1 MNQLTHALKPDVVDD
16 VKVEPFA
23 FSDLIKID
31 VPDTVA
37 TLCPEEVATPPVLM
51 VVDEMAIVQSAVAAA
66 PDIRMPSAP
75 VPQALGV
82 EIGEV
87 ARPVKKIVKRRSRF
101 SIDDYITW
109 SIHTIKYGAIIGV
122 VGTLGY
128 GIYATVTGIMSLV
141 AAVSVPAVIGV
152 VVALVLFYWISS
164 RLGITSFVA
173 ATATALSR
181 GKSKQRSNAS
191 MSLAAV
197 ALKPSAG
204 TNLNTGLTKTRSVDP
219 LAEAWLD
226 KMRDPRTRQGRN
238 AYRSARHPDDRCAVG
253 WLLETDNP
261 NGWDDLG
268 NPSVN
273 GYFHTS
279 MEKVER
285 LYGRR
290 LMDDV
295 IKMNDKQRL
304 PLSKIADH
312 VEDQLR
318 RSGKL

>member
-1 MNQLTHALKPDVVDD
+1 
-16 VKVEPFA
+16 
-23 FSDLIKID
+23 
-31 VPDTVA
+31 
-37 TLCPEEVATPPVLM
+37 
-51 VVDEMAIVQSAVAAA
+51 
-66 PDIRMPSAP
+66 
-75 VPQALGV
+75 LGV
-82 EIGEV
+82 EIGEI

-101 SIDDYITW
+101 DIDDYITL
-109 SIHTIKYGAIIGV
+109 SIHMIKYGAIAGV
-122 VGTLGY
+122 VGVVGY
-128 GIYATVTGIMSLV
+128 GIYATVTGIMGLV

-152 VVALVLFYWISS
+152 VVALILFYWISS
-164 RLGITSFVA
+164 RLGITSFVS

-181 GKSKQRSNAS
+181 GKSKQMSNAS

-197 ALKPSAG
+197 ALKPSTG
-204 TNLNTGLTKTRSVDP
+204 TTINTGLTKTKSVDP

-285 LYGRR
+285 LYGRDF
-290 LMDDV
+290 MNAV
-295 IKMNDKQRL
+295 IKMNDQKRL
-304 PLSKIADH
+304 PLSKIADR